1 MWSCSRSATNSWR
14 WRSADVT
21 DAERWRVFS
30 IKSSCMSPPLGEKSM
45 GCIRESKRFEG
56 RSFHLRNKVQPMAAA
71 PTTEAT
77 TMIAIRAFLAIPVD
91 DDELSAAA
99 DVAEADVLVEVTVV
113 ALMLD
118 VCDTDD
124 VSADAVAVVPT
135 SVVTAAAV
143 VDATT
148 EEVVAT
154 TASRVRG
161 DVRVEQQLTT

>member
-1 MWSCSRSATNSWR
+1 
-14 WRSADVT
+14 
-21 DAERWRVFS
+21 
-30 IKSSCMSPPLGEKSM
+30 
-45 GCIRESKRFEG
+45 
-56 RSFHLRNKVQPMAAA
+56 MAAA